1 MILGVGTDL
10 CDIRRIERSIERF
23 GERFLE
29 RVFTETERARA
40 EAHKAPA
47 AAYAKRFA
55 AKEACAKALGCG
67 FGQHAAWREIG
78 VENDAAGRPA
88 LALTGAARETLTR
101 LTPPGFAPRLTV
113 SLSDEPP
120 LAVAFV
126 VISAEPAA

>member
-1 MILGVGTDL
+1 MIVGIGSDL
-10 CDIRRIERSIERF
+10 IDIRRIEKSLERH
-23 GERFLE
+23 GERFVQ
-29 RVFTETERARA
+29 RIFTETEQARA
-40 EAHKAPA
+40 EGRAHRA
-47 AAYAKRFA
+47 ATYAKRFA